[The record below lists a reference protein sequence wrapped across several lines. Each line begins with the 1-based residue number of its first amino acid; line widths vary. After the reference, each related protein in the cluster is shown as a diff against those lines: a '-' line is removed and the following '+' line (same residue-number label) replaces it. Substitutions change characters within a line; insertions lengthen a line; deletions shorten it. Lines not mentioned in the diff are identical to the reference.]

1 MISHALVRKIRQRF
15 ILKKI
20 HCWNIHSY
28 FTEEFTQCEFIFLIV
43 DDIDSPSEIAV
54 RPAVFISYQWGLQ
67 DTVKVLRNTLE
78 EAGFDC
84 WMDIG
89 QMGGGDALYAEIDAG
104 IRASKVTLDN
114 PSYENL

>member
-1 MISHALVRKIRQRF
+1 MNLF
-15 ILKKI
+15 
-20 HCWNIHSY
+20 
-28 FTEEFTQCEFIFLIV
+28 FLIV
-43 DDIDSPSEIAV
+43 DDIDSPSEIAI

-67 DTVKVLRNTLE
+67 DTVKVLRNKLE

-104 IRASKVTLDN
+104 IRASKVTLEN

>member
-1 MISHALVRKIRQRF
+1 M
-15 ILKKI
+15 
-20 HCWNIHSY
+20 
-28 FTEEFTQCEFIFLIV
+28 
-43 DDIDSPSEIAV
+43 
-54 RPAVFISYQWGLQ
+54 
-67 DTVKVLRNTLE
+67 KVLRNTLE

-104 IRASKVTLDN
+104 IRASKVTLGN

>member
-1 MISHALVRKIRQRF
+1 MNLF
-15 ILKKI
+15 
-20 HCWNIHSY
+20 
-28 FTEEFTQCEFIFLIV
+28 FLIV

-67 DTVKVLRNTLE
+67 DTVKVLRNKLE

-104 IRASKVTLDN
+104 IRASKVTLEN
-114 PSYENL
+114 PRYENL